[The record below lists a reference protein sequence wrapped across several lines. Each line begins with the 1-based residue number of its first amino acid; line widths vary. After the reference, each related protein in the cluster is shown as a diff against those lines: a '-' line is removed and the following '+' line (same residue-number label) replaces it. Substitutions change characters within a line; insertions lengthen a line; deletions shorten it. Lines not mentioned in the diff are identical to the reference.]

1 MVGVAVG
8 LGNVWRFPYMM
19 GRFGGSAFLF
29 VYLFFVLAFAVPAQ
43 MGEWALGRATRR
55 GPLGALTAA
64 LGPGGRWLGAVLLV
78 TVLVANS
85 YYVVIIANVAYT
97 AVFALLRGFGDST
110 LASYQTGLENGLLQ
124 AAVSAGIIGSAMLVL
139 YRGLNRGIERISKL
153 FVPFFGLV
161 VAYLII
167 TSLSLPGAVD
177 HLFNFLRPDFRSL
190 TGTSVFAAMGQAF
203 FSLSLGGTFY
213 LIYGSYLRD
222 EERIPPTAT
231 LTALGDV
238 TGALMAALFIVPTAL
253 VFGLDLETGPRLI
266 FDTLP
271 RLFGEIPAGRLLG
284 TLFLSALTLIA
295 YLSSIAAFQVL
306 IGALLDSFGF
316 TIKRALVLVGLLEV
330 LLMLPSALRPELIP
344 VLDLVFGSG
353 MQVVGSGIALI
364 ALTWGLGRVVTL
376 RQIFGGT
383 EGFWPRVYF
392 NWIRWLVPLGLLAT
406 LGFFI
411 ADSVR

>member
-29 VYLFFVLAFAVPAQ
+29 VYLFFVLAFAVPAL

-177 HLFNFLRPDFRSL
+177 HLFNFLRPDFRRP
-190 TGTSVFAAMGQAF
+190 
-203 FSLSLGGTFY
+203 
-213 LIYGSYLRD
+213 I
-222 EERIPPTAT
+222 
-231 LTALGDV
+231 
-238 TGALMAALFIVPTAL
+238 
-253 VFGLDLETGPRLI
+253 
-266 FDTLP
+266 
-271 RLFGEIPAGRLLG
+271 LLG
-284 TLFLSALTLIA
+284 
-295 YLSSIAAFQVL
+295 
-306 IGALLDSFGF
+306 
-316 TIKRALVLVGLLEV
+316 
-330 LLMLPSALRPELIP
+330 LPH
-344 VLDLVFGSG
+344 
-353 MQVVGSGIALI
+353 
-364 ALTWGLGRVVTL
+364 
-376 RQIFGGT
+376 
-383 EGFWPRVYF
+383 
-392 NWIRWLVPLGLLAT
+392 
-406 LGFFI
+406 
-411 ADSVR
+411 